1 MKLFTSESPVEQ
13 ENKVLL
19 LVHNENT
26 KKVIAKSRYQLVSIK
41 LKQSIK
47 LKMTNC

>member
-26 KKVIAKSRYQLVSIK
+26 KKVIAKSRYQLD
-41 LKQSIK
+41 IK